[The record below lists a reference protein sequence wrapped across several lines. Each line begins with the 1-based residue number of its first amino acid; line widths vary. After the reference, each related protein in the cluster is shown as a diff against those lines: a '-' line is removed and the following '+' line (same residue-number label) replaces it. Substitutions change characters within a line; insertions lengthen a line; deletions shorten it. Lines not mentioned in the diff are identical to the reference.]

1 MRRCIS
7 AAIAFVAL
15 VAFLAA
21 CEGRDL
27 PVVLLPSPAPALAF
41 TDPAPT
47 RTAPPPTPTVSPMP
61 TTTPAPDFTTPL
73 PQPTL
78 SAEEMAVIYR
88 LSPEEQEE
96 VRYAYW
102 LETTTDRWATE
113 VMNPATQEHSHALLR
128 KDYDAFCAVAVA
140 DPGPLRAEL
149 DARPAPSSLEDA
161 HRYAA
166 VILERWQD
174 YRASVKSFCGSR
186 DTHDLA
192 GASQALSE
200 AGTAYKEL
208 RTALRTFYDA
218 LSIRIGLAP
227 APGHAPLE
235 TPDPDALPT
244 MSPETRKIF
253 LRAGA
258 DRLDR
263 EMGEWMERV
272 AHPRLAELQDALD
285 RGDFGAACQVTVVDV
300 GSIVLGM
307 TPPIAGLEALQP
319 AHDAARET
327 LTGWQDLRSTLQ
339 RFCRTP
345 KTEGVPAV
353 VRAMDRVVSSF
364 QDFESELQRLR

>member
-102 LETTTDRWATE
+102 LETTTDRWAAE

-149 DARPAPSSLEDA
+149 DARRAPSSLEDA

-166 VILERWQD
+166 VIVDPIERSAD
-174 YRASVKSFCGSR
+174 CGRVARAFVDAPMEGDAR
-186 DTHDLA
+186 IVR
-192 GASQALSE
+192 ALSASDAGIDRWMTTRRGVSCPFSWDDETSTGLVCKVDERE
-200 AGTAYKEL
+200 ASEKWSCGFSCACVRRDYY
-208 RTALRTFYDA
+208 F
-218 LSIRIGLAP
+218 SIQA
-227 APGHAPLE
+227 
-235 TPDPDALPT
+235 
-244 MSPETRKIF
+244 
-253 LRAGA
+253 
-258 DRLDR
+258 
-263 EMGEWMERV
+263 V
-272 AHPRLAELQDALD
+272 ELQQTPEGG
-285 RGDFGAACQVTVVDV
+285 RVTYW
-300 GSIVLGM
+300 SE
-307 TPPIAGLEALQP
+307 PHES
-319 AHDAARET
+319 
-327 LTGWQDLRSTLQ
+327 DL
-339 RFCRTP
+339 P
-345 KTEGVPAV
+345 
-353 VRAMDRVVSSF
+353 
-364 QDFESELQRLR
+364 